1 MRAFLRR
8 MACLLCLCVFLPGS
22 AHVCFA
28 DEMTETEIFFS
39 RTEGYSGMIDVPGKG
54 PMRYYAQN
62 DPLWGDLVYEKSTVT
77 SRRPFRDSACGPTA
91 GAMAVA
97 SLIPEDELRK
107 IEAYALRPYSL
118 CPCSLSKAKCDKHH
132 ARYELTSDRDY
143 ARFLPLVFGDF
154 AAGNNT
160 FGIYSRANT
169 IGTTPGF
176 LHQIAQIYGLQLT
189 VTSDYRQAL
198 EALRSGDA
206 VVASAG
212 KGGAFT
218 NTGHYLVL
226 AHVDDEKLYFLD
238 PLYRETYQTK
248 QAKKLEIIQP
258 GLVALTHEN
267 VSAAYL
273 GGYFIFHMP
282 ER

>member
-1 MRAFLRR
+1 M
-8 MACLLCLCVFLPGS
+8 
-22 AHVCFA
+22 
-28 DEMTETEIFFS
+28 
-39 RTEGYSGMIDVPGKG
+39 
-54 PMRYYAQN
+54 
-62 DPLWGDLVYEKSTVT
+62 
-77 SRRPFRDSACGPTA
+77 
-91 GAMAVA
+91 
-97 SLIPEDELRK
+97 
-107 IEAYALRPYSL
+107 
-118 CPCSLSKAKCDKHH
+118 
-132 ARYELTSDRDY
+132 
-143 ARFLPLVFGDF
+143 
-154 AAGNNT
+154 
-160 FGIYSRANT
+160 
-169 IGTTPGF
+169 
-176 LHQIAQIYGLQLT
+176 
-189 VTSDYRQAL
+189 